1 MKGAPVK
8 RLSIFVIF
16 GLLILINANCGQQ
29 DKGTETVSLETNQ
42 DSVSYI
48 IGMDMARSL
57 MTIKDEVNLDVLFS
71 GMKDQLNEKPLLVT
85 DQEARKIMREFSAR
99 IQKNQEEAKQKSAQ
113 DNLEEGKKFLE
124 QNKKLKGVVTTNSG
138 LQYMVLEKGDGPKP
152 TAQDRVKVHYRGTL
166 IDGTV
171 FDSSYD
177 RGEPVIFPVD
187 GVIKGW
193 TEALI
198 LMNVGSKYK
207 LFVPSELAY
216 DQRGAG
222 QKIGPNQVLIFEVE
236 LLGIEN

>member
-1 MKGAPVK
+1 MEGASM
-8 RLSIFVIF
+8 RLFSIFIMF
-16 GLLILINANCGQQ
+16 GFLILFIANCGQQ
-29 DKGTETVSLETNQ
+29 GKGTETVRLETNQ

-71 GMKDQLNEKPLLVT
+71 GMKDQLDEKPLLVT
-85 DQEARKIMREFSAR
+85 DQEARKIMREFSAK
-99 IQKNQEEAKQKSAQ
+99 IQKNQEEVKQKSAQ

-124 QNKKLKGVVTTNSG
+124 QNKKLEGVVTTNTG
-138 LQYMVLEKGDGPKP
+138 LQYMVIEQGDGPQP
-152 TAQDRVKVHYRGTL
+152 TTTDRVKVHYRGTL

-177 RGEPVIFPVD
+177 RGEPVVFPVD

-193 TEALI
+193 TEALL
-198 LMNVGSKYK
+198 LMKVGSKYK
-207 LFVPSELAY
+207 LFIPSELAY

-222 QKIGPNQVLIFEVE
+222 HQIGPNQVLIFEVE
-236 LLGIEN
+236 LLGIEK

>member
-1 MKGAPVK
+1 MK
-8 RLSIFVIF
+8 RISIFVIF
-16 GLLILINANCGQQ
+16 GLLILFNVNCDQQ
-29 DKGTETVSLETNQ
+29 GKGTETVKLETNQ

-71 GMKDQLNEKPLLVT
+71 GMKDQLDEKPLLVT
-85 DQEARKIMREFSAR
+85 DQEARKIMREFSTR
-99 IQKNQEEAKQKSAQ
+99 IQRNQDEARQKSAQ

-138 LQYMVLEKGDGPKP
+138 LQYMIIEQGNGPQP
-152 TAQDRVKVHYRGTL
+152 TTADRVKVHYRGTL

-193 TEALI
+193 TEALV

-207 LFVPSELAY
+207 LFIPSELAY